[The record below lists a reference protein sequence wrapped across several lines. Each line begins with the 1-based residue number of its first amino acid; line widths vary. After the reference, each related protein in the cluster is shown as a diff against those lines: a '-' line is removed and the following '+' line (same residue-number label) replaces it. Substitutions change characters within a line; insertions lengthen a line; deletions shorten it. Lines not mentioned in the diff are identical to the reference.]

1 MTTSA
6 DTSRSSVE
14 SLFHFSCSYLLF
26 GVGLMCCSVRLPMA
40 AGLALF
46 LTERQP
52 VLHFPQSNGH
62 RRDPANV
69 DMMNSHTSS
78 PSNKSDTTS
87 ATRGERNKRDWRAA
101 SVNWRQASVKIE
113 GRI

>member
-1 MTTSA
+1 
-6 DTSRSSVE
+6 
-14 SLFHFSCSYLLF
+14 
-26 GVGLMCCSVRLPMA
+26 MA